1 MGHPAG
7 SGDGTRSWRGEGAI
21 FAATL
26 LFMLWPLL
34 LNGAPFYSEDSPSY
48 LRGGAFGF
56 STGFLI
62 LGHWWQALLGS
73 ASAVSAAPD
82 PHAVVS
88 TAVAEAGGTRSVI
101 YSVTTYLLRA
111 PGMTLVALAVAQAAA
126 VTAMIGC
133 FRRLIAPGLSVS
145 VAVMAG
151 AAIAFLTSAGWYAA
165 YAVPDIFAGVAIC
178 GALALT
184 VFFDRLSKLARALL
198 VLLTA
203 FSITVHGSHLP
214 LTFAVLVA
222 GVTANLWLRRKTSVP
237 LFAWAAGPLVLAV
250 LALLATSYVAFGEL
264 SLAPKRYP
272 IQLARSVAD
281 GPGAWYLRDH
291 CATQHY
297 AICELFGR
305 NPPRDVGDFL
315 WAKTGVRYRATPE
328 QMDRIRAEESMI
340 VRAAAMEYPGVQIR
354 RSVTNTFVQLFRFGP
369 QGLIF
374 GRRIV
379 GAEDPTLE
387 QASPDRPAL
396 KVAGF
401 FLIYA
406 SFLASIV
413 ALIAYRRRLTREEVA
428 AICVVAVGL
437 LANAAVCG
445 ILSAVTD
452 RYQGRVAWV
461 LPALA
466 CAILLRVWNGSR
478 PPVTSA

>member
-1 MGHPAG
+1 
-7 SGDGTRSWRGEGAI
+7 
-21 FAATL
+21 
-26 LFMLWPLL
+26 
-34 LNGAPFYSEDSPSY
+34 
-48 LRGGAFGF
+48 
-56 STGFLI
+56 
-62 LGHWWQALLGS
+62 
-73 ASAVSAAPD
+73 
-82 PHAVVS
+82 
-88 TAVAEAGGTRSVI
+88 
-101 YSVTTYLLRA
+101 
-111 PGMTLVALAVAQAAA
+111 
-126 VTAMIGC
+126 
-133 FRRLIAPGLSVS
+133 
-145 VAVMAG
+145 
-151 AAIAFLTSAGWYAA
+151 
-165 YAVPDIFAGVAIC
+165 
-178 GALALT
+178 
-184 VFFDRLSKLARALL
+184 

-203 FSITVHGSHLP
+203 LSITVHGSHLP

-222 GVTANLWLRRKTSVP
+222 GVTANLWLRRRTSVP
-237 LFAWAAGPLVLAV
+237 LFAWAVSPVVLAV
-250 LALLATSYVAFGEL
+250 VALLATSYVAFGEL

-374 GRRIV
+374 GQRIV

-437 LANAAVCG
+437 FANAAVCG

-466 CAILLRVWNGSR
+466 CAILLRMWNERR
-478 PPVTSA
+478 PLATSA